1 MGQIDFYAYLDE
13 DSEGSEETEET
24 TLPLPVKFNLI
35 KLTLALPLS

>member
-24 TLPLPVKFNLI
+24 TLPLPVK
-35 KLTLALPLS
+35 KKTLCVIM